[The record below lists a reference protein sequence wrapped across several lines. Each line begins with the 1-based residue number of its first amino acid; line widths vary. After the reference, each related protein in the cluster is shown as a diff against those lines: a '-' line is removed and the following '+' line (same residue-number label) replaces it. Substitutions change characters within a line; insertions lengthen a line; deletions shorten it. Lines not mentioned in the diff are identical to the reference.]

1 MDLFLLVATDRR
13 RKIKMRIELQI
24 DENEY
29 LVEYIV
35 NKIIY
40 NILGLPESCVRIYDI
55 IFAT

>member
-1 MDLFLLVATDRR
+1 MDLFLLIATDRR

-24 DENEY
+24 DENEH
-29 LVEYIV
+29 LVECIV
-35 NKIIY
+35 NEIS